1 MQMKPV
7 KTNQPAVLV
16 IDDDEQI
23 RRLLRD
29 LLCDRYA
36 CHEAA
41 SAEDAL
47 LVLGQKSFDLV
58 ISDINMG
65 GMSGLELL
73 PHVHSCAPDSI
84 VLMISGQ
91 NNIETAI
98 EAQRAGAFDYILKP
112 LDIRHVEAA
121 VERALKQALLLQE
134 RRRYKDQLEQLLS
147 ERTAEVTRLANYDTL
162 TGLPNRTL
170 FEDRLEQALAVAR
183 RNDTLLAILF
193 ISTDQFKKV
202 NTLGHVGGDQL
213 LNQVAA
219 RIRDYVAEGN

>member
-170 FEDRLEQALAVAR
+170 FEDRLERPGQLR
-183 RNDTLLAILF
+183 EGRGFREILKRP
-193 ISTDQFKKV
+193 D
-202 NTLGHVGGDQL
+202 VGGRGSSLRGQRAGGSRQL
-213 LNQVAA
+213 HHPRRVRGAY
-219 RIRDYVAEGN
+219 RR